1 MTWRVPLYQETPIW
15 FNHTKMQEGFRI
27 VAQASVIN
35 EYESGK
41 ALISL
46 GVHAWHDFYMLSMLF
61 DKERRRNYSGVTGRF
76 VKSNIILF

>member
-1 MTWRVPLYQETPIW
+1 M
-15 FNHTKMQEGFRI
+15 
-27 VAQASVIN
+27 AQASVIN